1 MASSAD
7 RETMLEMA
15 RRIAPQFFAEGHQR
29 VYVASC
35 CGRVLVTP
43 EEVEK
48 CRTCDKRPEGF
59 WVDQDSLRSVIG

>member
-7 RETMLEMA
+7 RETVLEVA
-15 RRIAPQFFAEGHQR
+15 RRIAPQFFAEGRKR

-35 CGRVLVTP
+35 CGRVLVAP
-43 EEVEK
+43 EEAER

-59 WVDQDSLRSVIG
+59 WVDQDNLRTEVG